1 LGFFDGGLKEEV
13 HEVKRGRELGEGAGR
28 G

>member
-1 LGFFDGGLKEEV
+1 LGFFNGGLKEEI